1 MNGGRFQRPD
11 TRQLRA
17 VLQWR
22 RVCSHMPAH
31 FAAEEEEEEEEAP
44 RGVCSLYIS

>member
-1 MNGGRFQRPD
+1 MKKS
-11 TRQLRA
+11 T
-17 VLQWR
+17 
-22 RVCSHMPAH
+22 CSHMPAH

>member
-31 FAAEEEEEEEEAP
+31 FAAEEEEEEEAP